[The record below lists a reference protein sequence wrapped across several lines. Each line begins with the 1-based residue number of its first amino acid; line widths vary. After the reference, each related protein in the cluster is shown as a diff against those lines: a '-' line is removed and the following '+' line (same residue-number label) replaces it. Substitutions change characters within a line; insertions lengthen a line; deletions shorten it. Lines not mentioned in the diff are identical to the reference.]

1 MNSTVV
7 QLRLLLG
14 LFLILLVGSGCAT
27 NNMQLARE
35 QASQG
40 AYGAA
45 IELVNT
51 ELKVKD
57 GTSIPDTFRKNDAL
71 LLLERGMLHQA
82 RGNYG
87 ASRGDL
93 QAADKELELL
103 DFTNNAAGTLLK
115 YIFSDSSGVY
125 RIQPTERLSLNAVN
139 ILNYLSDGDLQGA
152 RIESRRFTVMRNFLN
167 EYDPEN
173 AHGAIGSYLSGFVME
188 MLGESSSAMHHYDDA
203 LHGKDFA
210 TLYTPVKQ
218 LSKKITYRGSNLGGF
233 LSRGES
239 KHRVAKTNRD
249 QGEIL
254 IVVGTG
260 RVPYKVPER
269 LPIGVAVGR
278 YGTLVTGDLKVLE
291 RTALKVLV
299 FPKLVPALGTV
310 NKSAS
315 ARIDGADVFMEQIT
329 DIGAEIEH
337 EYEAI
342 QPQIIAAALTR
353 MITRAAAAEGVRIAC
368 EKNSPGLARFCAL
381 AFEAAL
387 LIADQ
392 PDTRSWT
399 MLPEKIY
406 VSRLR
411 VAPGQHEVQVALG
424 GAPGSW
430 NTMNVDVP
438 KDGFAVVV
446 VNPLR

>member
-1 MNSTVV
+1 MSQPLTGITVV
-7 QLRLLLG
+7 A
-14 LFLILLVGSGCAT
+14 V
-27 NNMQLARE
+27 E
-35 QASQG
+35 QAVAAPLCTSRLVDGG
-40 AYGAA
+40 ARVIK
-45 IELVNT
+45 IEREGGDFARRYDCVAEGDASYFAWLNHGKESVVLDFK
-51 ELKVKD
+51 EPGD
-57 GTSIPDTFRKNDAL
+57 SAL
-71 LLLERGMLHQA
+71 L
-82 RGNYG
+82 
-87 ASRGDL
+87 
-93 QAADKELELL
+93 
-103 DFTNNAAGTLLK
+103 
-115 YIFSDSSGVY
+115 
-125 RIQPTERLSLNAVN
+125 
-139 ILNYLSDGDLQGA
+139 
-152 RIESRRFTVMRNFLN
+152 
-167 EYDPEN
+167 
-173 AHGAIGSYLSGFVME
+173 
-188 MLGESSSAMHHYDDA
+188 
-203 LHGKDFA
+203 
-210 TLYTPVKQ
+210 
-218 LSKKITYRGSNLGGF
+218 
-233 LSRGES
+233 
-239 KHRVAKTNRD
+239 HRM
-249 QGEIL
+249 
-254 IVVGTG
+254 
-260 RVPYKVPER
+260 
-269 LPIGVAVGR
+269 
-278 YGTLVTGDLKVLE
+278 
-291 RTALKVLV
+291 
-299 FPKLVPALGTV
+299 
-310 NKSAS
+310 
-315 ARIDGADVFMEQIT
+315 IDGADVFMEQIT